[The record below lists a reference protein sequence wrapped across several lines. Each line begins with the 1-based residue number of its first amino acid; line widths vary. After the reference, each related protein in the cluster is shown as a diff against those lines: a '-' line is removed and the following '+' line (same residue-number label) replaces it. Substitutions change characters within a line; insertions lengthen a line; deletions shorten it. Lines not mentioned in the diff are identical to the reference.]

1 MEEIKAP
8 KKERKFLKAVGNIAK
23 VLANELV
30 MGIARKFIGKAI
42 DKVGNK
48 KQGLVIAFLLVA
60 GISYA
65 SMDSIPYPI
74 TGNKQR
80 LGWQTTGNGLVWRGI
95 ATDTITK
102 PTSYADKNVKAYLI
116 LDSVSGSLYVFK
128 QGSWAAISGA
138 GGGLTMPFDSITFNT
153 AKDGT
158 VGVGEVEYN
167 DTQGSLIQGLKG
179 GIVTNVIGQQLHQRV
194 NNRTGSTLAKGTAV
208 YLSGSQGNRITVAKA
223 LGVTDAFSANTFGIV
238 AESIANN
245 QSGYIITEGLI
256 TNINTSAL
264 VEDSAVYLSPTVA
277 GGLTSTK
284 PQAPQHTVYIGV
296 CVKSN
301 AGSGE
306 LFVKIRNGQELNEL
320 HDVRITSPVNKASL
334 YYLSSEGVW
343 RDTTAA
349 LLISD
354 TSAMLANYATKAYA
368 DTSGR
373 FYARQDFRNVSSSTL
388 TWTQT
393 DTLVVNDTT
402 SLQVYRNGQI
412 LLPSQYTVPTN
423 ASVVIGSTAYKL
435 GENYTVILPRGGG
448 GGGSG
453 SGSLTSISG
462 GTGITVSPNPI
473 TTTGTVSADLSVLME
488 LTDTTLLDLTTR
500 FATKQP
506 NITLTTTGTSG
517 AATLTGATL
526 NIPQYSGGGTG
537 TVTSVGSGYGLL
549 GGPITTTGTLRV
561 DTSTVYDFVR
571 DSIVAVE
578 IGGDTI
584 KIIKQEYENVTSDT
598 LTFTILVKFPIQLRQ
613 YILLFRNGQLL
624 LNDQFTVIDT
634 NKVKIAATSYKVG
647 ENYTLVTVS
656 GIGSVSS
663 GQGNPIYPEA
673 GIALSTGTTWT
684 TSITNNS
691 SNWNTAYTDRLK
703 WDGGSTDLVAATGR
717 TSLGGTTI
725 GQSMFTLTN
734 PSAITFPR
742 FNVDNS
748 VTALSA
754 TDFRTAIGGGTV
766 TSVTASG
773 TSGNPLSITNTTTTP
788 VIELLS
794 ATTSRNGYL
803 TSTDW
808 TTFNNKFAFS
818 DTTSLNLT
826 TRFASKQNN
835 LTLTT
840 TGTSGAATLVGATLN
855 IPQYSGGGGG
865 SGTVTS
871 VGLSAPSIFT
881 VSGSPVTTSGTLALT
896 YSGNALPLA
905 NGGTGATDAAN
916 ARITLGGTTSGIS
929 LFTLTNSVS
938 DKFIKVNSNN
948 TITLLSAAD
957 TRTTIGAGTGSVTSV
972 AMSVPTFLSVSG
984 SPVTSSGTLAVSLS
998 GVPLPVLNGGTGGA
1012 NETDARNQLGAAC
1025 KSCTETLTG
1034 NKTFS
1039 GNIVISGS
1047 STLNVGSSGTFGG
1060 KVNTP
1065 WLERT
1070 YTSSTATTLTVSV
1083 NTTWL
1088 NIHQDATVTL
1098 TLPSAATYPGKEL
1111 IIKQT
1116 GSGNVFSASSNI
1128 IGFTTAFS
1136 GSTQTSII
1144 APATYRFATLVSD
1157 GTNWIIMQR
1166 NN

>member
-1 MEEIKAP
+1 MEQIQAP
-8 KKERKFLKAVGNIAK
+8 KKERKFLKAVGNVAK

-80 LGWQTTGNGLVWRGI
+80 LGWQTSGNGLVWRGRV
-95 ATDTITK
+95 TDTITK

-128 QGSWAAISGA
+128 QGVWAAISGA

-179 GIVTNVIGQQLHQRV
+179 GDVINVIGQQLHQRV

-208 YLSGSQGNRITVAKA
+208 YLSGSQGNRIKVAKA
-223 LGVTDAFSANTFGIV
+223 LAVSDAFSANTFGIV
-238 AESIANN
+238 SETILNN

-306 LFVKIRNGQELNEL
+306 LFVKIFNGQELEEL
-320 HDVRITSPVNKASL
+320 HNVRIDNPLNNASL
-334 YYLSSEGVW
+334 YYKLNEKLW

-349 LLISD
+349 LLVSD
-354 TSAMLANYATKAYA
+354 TSAMLANYATKSYA

-412 LLPSQYTVPTN
+412 LLPSQYTVPTKT
-423 ASVVIGSTAYKL
+423 SVVIGSTAYKL
-435 GENYTVILPRGGG
+435 GENYTVIFPRGGG

-488 LTDTTLLDLTTR
+488 LTDTTLLNLTTR
-500 FATKQP
+500 FATKQN

-517 AATLTGATL
+517 ASTLVGSTL
-526 NIPQYSGGGTG
+526 NIPQYTGGSG
-537 TVTSVGSGYGLL
+537 TVTSVGSGYGIL

-561 DTSTVYDFVR
+561 DSSTVYDFVR

-584 KIIKQEYENVTSDT
+584 KIIKQEYAPATSDT
-598 LTFTILVKFPIQLRQ
+598 LTFTILPKFPIQLRQ
-613 YILLFRNGQLL
+613 FILLFRNGQLL

-663 GQGNPIYPEA
+663 AQGNPIYPEA

-691 SNWNTAYTDRLK
+691 SNWNTAFTDRLK
-703 WDGGSTDLVAATGR
+703 WDGGSTGLVAATGR

-734 PSAITFPR
+734 PSTITFPR

-748 VTALSA
+748 VSALSA
-754 TDFRTAIGGGTV
+754 TDFRTAIGAGVGSGNGTV
-766 TSVTASG
+766 TSVTVSG

-794 ATTSRNGYL
+794 ATTGRNGYL

-808 TTFNNKFAFS
+808 TTFNNKQSALGFTPANS
-818 DTTSLNLT
+818 TITIGTNAPLQGGGDLTANRTLSITQATTSANGFLT
-826 TRFASKQNN
+826 STDWNTFNN
-835 LTLTT
+835 K
-840 TGTSGAATLVGATLN
+840 GN
-855 IPQYSGGGGG
+855 
-865 SGTVTS
+865 GTVTS
-871 VGLSAPSIFT
+871 VS
-881 VSGSPVTTSGTLALT
+881 
-896 YSGNALPLA
+896 
-905 NGGTGATDAAN
+905 GTGAISVATGTTTPVISVADAAFGTAGIISAGTQQFSGDKTFEGITQFN
-916 ARITLGGTTSGIS
+916 ARAVFKDYTYTATRLAGLSSTDRFATVTLGSGLTLSSGVLSATSGGV
-929 LFTLTNSVS
+929 TSVTAS
-938 DKFIKVNSNN
+938 TPLSSSGGATPNI
-948 TITLLSAAD
+948 TITD
-957 TRTTIGAGTGSVTSV
+957 AGTG
-972 AMSVPTFLSVSG
+972 A
-984 SPVTSSGTLAVSLS
+984 S
-998 GVPLPVLNGGTGGA
+998 GVVNTTTQSFA
-1012 NETDARNQLGAAC
+1012 
-1025 KSCTETLTG
+1025 G
-1034 NKTFS
+1034 NKTFT
-1039 GNIVISGS
+1039 G
-1047 STLNVGSSGTFGG
+1047 TLNVSSTGTFGG
-1060 KVNTP
+1060 RVNTP
-1065 WLERT
+1065 WLERQ
-1070 YTSSTATTLTVSV
+1070 YSSSTSSSFTVSV
-1083 NTTWL
+1083 NTSWL
-1088 NIHQDATVTL
+1088 DINTNVITTI
-1098 TLPSAATYPGKEL
+1098 TLPNAATYPGKEL
-1111 IIKQT
+1111 HIRQT
-1116 GSGNVFSASSNI
+1116 GTGQVSSASSNVI
-1128 IGFTTAFS
+1128 PFTSPPTGSAGTAIFNP
-1136 GSTQTSII
+1136 TNNK
-1144 APATYRFATLVSD
+1144 AVTLVSD
-1157 GTNWIIMQR
+1157 GVNWIIMQR
-1166 NN
+1166 STN

>member
-1 MEEIKAP
+1 
-8 KKERKFLKAVGNIAK
+8 
-23 VLANELV
+23 
-30 MGIARKFIGKAI
+30 
-42 DKVGNK
+42 
-48 KQGLVIAFLLVA
+48 
-60 GISYA
+60 
-65 SMDSIPYPI
+65 
-74 TGNKQR
+74 
-80 LGWQTTGNGLVWRGI
+80 
-95 ATDTITK
+95 
-102 PTSYADKNVKAYLI
+102 
-116 LDSVSGSLYVFK
+116 
-128 QGSWAAISGA
+128 
-138 GGGLTMPFDSITFNT
+138 
-153 AKDGT
+153 
-158 VGVGEVEYN
+158 
-167 DTQGSLIQGLKG
+167 
-179 GIVTNVIGQQLHQRV
+179 
-194 NNRTGSTLAKGTAV
+194 
-208 YLSGSQGNRITVAKA
+208 
-223 LGVTDAFSANTFGIV
+223 
-238 AESIANN
+238 
-245 QSGYIITEGLI
+245 
-256 TNINTSAL
+256 
-264 VEDSAVYLSPTVA
+264 
-277 GGLTSTK
+277 
-284 PQAPQHTVYIGV
+284 
-296 CVKSN
+296 
-301 AGSGE
+301 
-306 LFVKIRNGQELNEL
+306 
-320 HDVRITSPVNKASL
+320 
-334 YYLSSEGVW
+334 
-343 RDTTAA
+343 
-349 LLISD
+349 
-354 TSAMLANYATKAYA
+354 
-368 DTSGR
+368 
-373 FYARQDFRNVSSSTL
+373 
-388 TWTQT
+388 
-393 DTLVVNDTT
+393 
-402 SLQVYRNGQI
+402 
-412 LLPSQYTVPTN
+412 
-423 ASVVIGSTAYKL
+423 
-435 GENYTVILPRGGG
+435 
-448 GGGSG
+448 
-453 SGSLTSISG
+453 
-462 GTGITVSPNPI
+462 
-473 TTTGTVSADLSVLME
+473 ME
-488 LTDTTLLDLTTR
+488 LTDTTLLNLTTR

-526 NIPQYSGGGTG
+526 NIPQYTGGSG

-598 LTFTILVKFPIQLRQ
+598 LTFTILPKFPIQLRQ
-613 YILLFRNGQLL
+613 FILLFRNGQLL
-624 LNDQFTVIDT
+624 LNDQFSVIDT
-634 NKVKIAATSYKVG
+634 NKVKVAATSFKLG

-703 WDGGSTDLVAATGR
+703 WDGGSTGLVAATGR
-717 TSLGGTTI
+717 TSLGGTTV

-742 FNVDNS
+742 FNADNS

-754 TDFRTAIGGGTV
+754 ADFRTAIGSGTV
-766 TSVTASG
+766 TSVTQSG

-808 TTFNNKFAFS
+808 NTFNG
-818 DTTSLNLT
+818 
-826 TRFASKQNN
+826 KQNLLSN
-835 LTLTT
+835 ASTTVNGILTAANFNIFNDKQAAITLTT

-896 YSGNALPLA
+896 YSGNALPVA

-916 ARITLGGTTSGIS
+916 ARISLGGTTSGIS

-948 TITLLSAAD
+948 TITLLNAAD

-998 GVPLPVLNGGTGGA
+998 GVPLPVINGGTGGA
-1012 NETDARNQLGAAC
+1012 NEADARNELGAAC

-1039 GNIVISGS
+1039 GTVNMQTLARTFT
-1047 STLNVGSSGTFGG
+1047 ST
-1060 KVNTP
+1060 
-1065 WLERT
+1065 
-1070 YTSSTATTLTVSV
+1070 TSSSYTVDN

-1088 NIHQDATVTL
+1088 TINTSVLTTL
-1098 TLPSAATYPGKEL
+1098 TLPNAASYPGKEL
-1111 IIKQT
+1111 HIRQT
-1116 GSGNVFSASSNI
+1116 GAGSLQSASSNI
-1128 IGFTTAFS
+1128 IPFQVPPT
-1136 GSTQTSII
+1136 GSTSTGILI
-1144 APATYRFATLVSD
+1144 ASTHRAVTLVSD
-1157 GTNWIIMQR
+1157 GVNWIIMQR
-1166 NN
+1166 SEV

>member
-48 KQGLVIAFLLVA
+48 RQGLSIAIIIL
-60 GISYA
+60 A
-65 SMDSIPYPI
+65 SSFVFAQFPS
-74 TGNKQR
+74 TGNKQK
-80 LGWQTTGNGLVWRGI
+80 LGFQTTADGLVWRGSI
-95 ATDTITK
+95 SDTASIQ
-102 PTSYADKNVKAYLI
+102 PTTNQNAWLIIDTVNLKIYSFDFTSNVWGL
-116 LDSVSGSLYVFK
+116 V
-128 QGSWAAISGA
+128 
-138 GGGLTMPFDSITFNT
+138 GGGGSLTMPFDSITFNT

-179 GIVTNVIGQQLHQRV
+179 GNVTNVIGQQLHQRV
-194 NNRTGSTLAKGTAV
+194 NNRTGATLTKGTAV

-238 AESIANN
+238 AESIADN

-256 TNINTSAL
+256 TGINTSSL

-306 LFVKIRNGQELNEL
+306 LFVKIRNGQELDEL

-343 RDTTAA
+343 RDTTPT
-349 LLISD
+349 LLVSD
-354 TSAMLANYATKAYA
+354 TAAMLANYASKAYA

-373 FYARQDFRNVSSSTL
+373 FYARQDFRNVSTSTL

-488 LTDTTLLDLTTR
+488 LTDTTLLNLTTR
-500 FATKQP
+500 FATKQN

-517 AATLTGATL
+517 ASTLVGSTL

-537 TVTSVGSGYGLL
+537 TVTSVGSGYGIL

-598 LTFTILVKFPIQLRQ
+598 LTFTILPKFPIQLRQ
-613 YILLFRNGQLL
+613 FILLFRNGQLL
-624 LNDQFTVIDT
+624 LNDQFSVIDT
-634 NKVKIAATSYKVG
+634 NKVKVAATSYKVG

-663 GQGNPIYPEA
+663 AQGNPIYPEA

-691 SNWNTAYTDRLK
+691 SNWNTAFTDRLK

-717 TSLGGTTI
+717 TSLGGTTV

-734 PSAITFPR
+734 PSAITFPQ
-742 FNVDNS
+742 FNADNS

-754 TDFRTAIGGGTV
+754 ASFRSAIGSGTV

-808 TTFNNKFAFS
+808 TTFNNKFSFS
-818 DTTSLNLT
+818 DTTYLNLT
-826 TRFASKQNN
+826 TRFASKQDNI
-835 LTLTT
+835 TLTT

-916 ARITLGGTTSGIS
+916 ARISLGGTTSGIS

-957 TRTTIGAGTGSVTSV
+957 TRTTIGAGTGSVSSV
-972 AMSVPTFLSVSG
+972 GMSVPTFLSVSG

-1012 NETDARNQLGAAC
+1012 NETDARNELGAAC